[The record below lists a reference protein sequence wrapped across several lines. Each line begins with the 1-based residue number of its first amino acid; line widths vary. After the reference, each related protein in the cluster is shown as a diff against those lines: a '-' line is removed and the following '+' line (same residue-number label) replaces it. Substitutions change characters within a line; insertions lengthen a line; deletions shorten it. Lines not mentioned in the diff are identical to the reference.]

1 MTYIFA
7 TTRKKSLKSLKKE
20 KMAAS
25 LWLSWVLLF
34 AFVIGISAL
43 SYRFIVPLVSDTTT
57 DVKKVVFNTDECRQ
71 VGISIEEV
79 CQDSTAQHLNMTI
92 RNRNYISVDKL
103 RFQWFDTDNIP
114 INSNAQNV
122 THAPNRNKI
131 YSVSTGTGDTIGVV
145 QVTPVIIKENLEIV
159 CSEKE
164 ASTTTIPSCS

>member
-1 MTYIFA
+1 MTCISA
-7 TTRKKSLKSLKKE
+7 TTHKRLKVLKK
-20 KMAAS
+20 KKRAVS

-34 AFVIGISAL
+34 AFVIGLSAL

-114 INSNAQNV
+114 ISSEEQDV

-131 YSVSTGTGDTIGVV
+131 YSVDTGTGATIGAV
-145 QVTPVIIKENLEIV
+145 QITPVIIKENLEIV